1 MSTPDARITVLLLSA
16 RAENAFKR
24 NGIQTLR
31 ELAALSIDQMVS
43 LRGVGRTVAHEALAA
58 ITRYNRQFQLG
69 PQSSG
74 AEAIEASCSEV
85 DAFVDAV
92 LVARDH
98 GFESTSRLL
107 GRNRAELVVHGLS
120 TATQDNIENG
130 LNRWGI
136 AWRPVDKPRMHATV
150 TPTEGTI
157 PSAEGN
163 RHIVRGQTPVDEVR
177 QAVLFLLNARESLR
191 RTASCL
197 LSYSGLTLGK
207 APTLQ
212 HLADHADHY
221 GFDRPVTRE
230 RIRQVNKK
238 AIRYIRAHSG
248 RIRLGKWSAVV
259 EETKGRTPLAP
270 ANFVTVFGFSAGGNA
285 ERQVAVLE
293 NWAEWLNLDWPFAVL
308 ENPTVGPLVVTKDS
322 EETWGGTLPKI
333 PREAGGSYVS
343 VRTAAPA
350 LGFETNTLRKLLE
363 ASPKWHCLD
372 TGGLYYSKALKLP
385 LRDLGKTRNP
395 LLTTLLRVFSVTER
409 AWSAELAAAVV
420 RARILRQGTEGIPD
434 IPAEVIEAIAEQSGL
449 LMARDGEVARA
460 QVPTWNTLNEH
471 DETLLRVYAEHG
483 RTVSS
488 DDLHTGLIGAG
499 LSREVARATVAYSP
513 FCVHIASGVGYKE
526 GRYKSIPRIAEIQ
539 ALLRT
544 ADQANGDTPQ
554 GNERPAIRVAVDA
567 RVRMTGECVL
577 AEAGGPEGRWEIR
590 DIAGNRIADVEFV
603 SNRIVGLSPVLSAL
617 GIRRGGV
624 LSLHRSGR
632 GFRASTEHSQT

>member
-1 MSTPDARITVLLLSA
+1 MSPQDARITVLLLSA
-16 RAENAFKR
+16 RAENAFRR

-43 LRGVGRTVAHEALAA
+43 LRGVGRTVANEALAA
-58 ITRYNRQFQLG
+58 ITHYNRQFQLESQ
-69 PQSSG
+69 PNG
-74 AEAIEASCSEV
+74 AAEIADSCSEI
-85 DAFVDAV
+85 DAFIDAV

-98 GFESTSRLL
+98 GFESMSRLL

-130 LNRWGI
+130 LKRWGI
-136 AWRPVDKPRMHATV
+136 AWRTVDKPQMNTAVR
-150 TPTEGTI
+150 PTGDTT
-157 PSAEGN
+157 PSADA
-163 RHIVRGQTPVDEVR
+163 HTHVVRGKTPLDEVR
-177 QAVLFLLNARESLR
+177 QAVLFLLKARESLL

-197 LSYSGLTLGK
+197 LSYSGLTPGK

-212 HLADHADHY
+212 HLADHADDY

-248 RIRLGKWSAVV
+248 GIRLEKWSAVV
-259 EETKGRTPLAP
+259 EDTKRRTPLAP
-270 ANFVTVFGFSAGGNA
+270 AGFVTAFGFGAAGNA
-285 ERQVAVLE
+285 ERQVGVLA
-293 NWAEWLNLDWPFAVL
+293 NWAEWLDLDWPFAIL
-308 ENPTVGPLVVTKDS
+308 DNPALGPLVVVKDF
-322 EETWGGTLPKI
+322 EETWSGTLPKI

-343 VRTAAPA
+343 VRTAASA
-350 LGFETNTLRKLLE
+350 LGCESNTLRKLLE
-363 ASPKWHCLD
+363 ASPKWHRLD
-372 TGGLYYSKALKLP
+372 AEGLYYSKALNLP

-420 RARILRQGTEGIPD
+420 RARILRQGTGGIPD
-434 IPAEVIEAIAEQSGL
+434 VPAEVIEAIAEQSGL

-471 DETLLRVYAEHG
+471 DETLLRVYAGHG

-499 LSREVARATVAYSP
+499 LSREVARVTVAYSP

-539 ALLRT
+539 ALLST
-544 ADQANGDTPQ
+544 IDQAGGGTQ
-554 GNERPAIRVAVDA
+554 EGSEQPAIRIAVDA

-577 AEAGGPEGRWEIR
+577 PEAARPEGRWEIR
-590 DIAGNRIADVEFV
+590 DMAGNRIADVDLIG
-603 SNRIVGLSPVLSAL
+603 NRIVGLSPILRAL

-624 LSLHRSGR
+624 LSLRRSGS
-632 GFRASTEHSQT
+632 GFVASAEHSET